1 MEEETLDKFM
11 EKYEERLGLEAEDKV
26 NYYLDYA
33 IRDENFAEPTGLRK
47 EDSITRWELLKKLIR
62 HTNNKVIE
70 SNIYLKKCAEYMC
83 SSKEDAAEL
92 LLEHLSTGKKNISL
106 NLLDDKLMVRIDE
119 ANSNELVQKYNNIVK
134 KTDKMYEEIVRMQ
147 IWNILEK
154 DTENTTDIGTVYI
167 KRDENTLNASFQNSK
182 KNGRMPRLYIK
193 KR

>member
-1 MEEETLDKFM
+1 MKEETLDKFM
-11 EKYEERLGLEAEDKV
+11 EQYEERLGLEAEDKV

-92 LLEHLSTGKKNISL
+92 LLEHLATGKKNISL

-182 KNGRMPRLYIK
+182 KNGRKTRLYVK

>member
-1 MEEETLDKFM
+1 
-11 EKYEERLGLEAEDKV
+11 
-26 NYYLDYA
+26 
-33 IRDENFAEPTGLRK
+33 
-47 EDSITRWELLKKLIR
+47 
-62 HTNNKVIE
+62 
-70 SNIYLKKCAEYMC
+70 
-83 SSKEDAAEL
+83 
-92 LLEHLSTGKKNISL
+92 
-106 NLLDDKLMVRIDE
+106 MVRIDE

-182 KNGRMPRLYIK
+182 KNGRKTRLYVK